1 MTQDDFEEIC
11 REALIERHLLADF
24 SPGSIDKVT
33 RVIMKVVKNRLEIT
47 KEHLSSQNDVS
58 FEDGWYAACAE
69 IQEALG
75 LSDG

>member
-33 RVIMKVVKNRLEIT
+33 RTIMKVVKNRLEA
-47 KEHLSSQNDVS
+47 EMLSSIHVLR
-58 FEDGWYAACAE
+58 
-69 IQEALG
+69 ALG
-75 LSDG
+75 LADG